1 MANQIYVVETGVI
14 VPDTGDLLTE
24 VQNEYK
30 QAFGQDLVVSPET
43 PQGLLITA
51 ETLARDAVVRNNAAL
66 ANQINPS
73 LAGGVFLDAIWA
85 LTGGQRIVATRSTV
99 SAIIA
104 GVPSTV
110 IPAGSIAATDDGDEF
125 ETVSTVIID
134 VTGQVVANFQSV
146 EFGEIGAA
154 AGTLTN
160 IITAVLGWETVNNDD
175 PAILGSQTESDNAS
189 RVRRTNTLALQGQS
203 TAEAIIS
210 GLYDTEGVR
219 SLSFRENITNSS
231 ATIDGVLLVA
241 HSIYACVDGGTDL
254 AVATTLLS
262 KKSAGANWNG
272 GVTVEVTEPFSGQ
285 IYDVKFARP
294 TPIPILARVTIRAN
308 TAILDPAAAIREAIL
323 AFANGDL
330 DGEQGFTVGAS
341 VSPFE
346 LAGAINRLYP
356 TIYVAKV
363 EVTLASA
370 VSFSTDVLPI
380 AIFQIAT
387 ILSGSIAIVYI

>member
-30 QAFGQDLVVSPET
+30 QAFGQDLVVTPET

-66 ANQINPS
+66 ANQINPN

-99 SAIIA
+99 EAIIS
-104 GVPSTV
+104 GVPNTV
-110 IPAGSIAATDDGDEF
+110 IPAASRASTIDNAEF
-125 ETVSTVIID
+125 ETIGVYIIGLD
-134 VTGQVVANFQSV
+134 GSVTAQFQSV
-146 EFGEIGAA
+146 EFGPISAPV
-154 AGTLTN
+154 GTLTQ
-160 IITAVLGWETVNNDD
+160 IIDSVLGWETVNNDVQ
-175 PAILGSQTESDNAS
+175 ATLGSATESDGAS
-189 RVRRTNTLALQGQS
+189 RVRRINTLTLQGQS

-210 GLYDTEGVR
+210 GLYDTEGVK
-219 SLSFRENITNSS
+219 SLSFRENITNAS

-272 GVTVEVTEPFSGQ
+272 DVEVEVIEPFSGQ
-285 IYDVKFARP
+285 IYDVKFDRP
-294 TPIPILARVTIRAN
+294 NPIPVLARVTIRAN
-308 TAILDPAAAIREAIL
+308 TAILDPATAIRSAIL
-323 AFANGDL
+323 AFANGEL
-330 DGEQGFTVGAS
+330 DGEQGFTVGTS

-363 EVTLASA
+363 EVSLASV
-370 VSFSTDVLPI
+370 VSFSTNVLPM
-380 AIFQIAT
+380 AIFEIAT